1 MLVFIL
7 DGGFFYGLF
16 ILNYKLNEVLQMK
29 GYLLNFYKFSP
40 SYNEKMN
47 TIEMKG
53 FNRSIVWSVFD
64 RLEIK
69 QIENFAE
76 YRKSDA
82 GEKNWL
88 GERQFAMLYELKEDA
103 YKLMFNTTD
112 DECKFVLDIEKGEN
126 NKNIR
131 FFGVTFIDFTQSFHA
146 FFYGQKENDI
156 GSYMHEIITEAI
168 NNIVAKSAIPQDEIA
183 FEVYGILGG
192 QDLAIIWL
200 TNQFEYIAKILEALR
215 NSSTQNGIRAV
226 ANVSSIIGINDINN
240 KDICFDDVNGKLLVK
255 LTKRETYDDELVK
268 NAIKDIFASEFKDKE
283 PELHTLFGEHDLLF
297 EIPANKFIPQ
307 LYKRAGL
314 FNTKSA
320 KFSQNFIQSKTEIV
334 ILGNYNDEVDYQF
347 PVEVS
352 QSQTEESLALDVES
366 KKIFNKIEDIVSSEC
381 FEKAYYLQETLW
393 LLYED
398 FLKNITSSF
407 SYPWSCDLYY
417 QFEESM
423 NYLAELV
430 KSNKSKFEMYDNIH
444 NIISSMR
451 QMMLHVAQANRLFF
465 EVPNTHLRHT
475 GSYSK
480 ILHMYY
486 GVVKK
491 YLEMAYCISK
501 YDVQSSIIPFISF
514 DVTPIAKSEYCDF
527 ISTYKNIIVRIE
539 LPYDALVNIP
549 KYIKLLAHEI
559 YHYISPRDRKKR
571 NLLVAS
577 ISFSL
582 MIGQIAGR
590 YMDNKLRKNWEK
602 EQKDNWI
609 IGFQNIVRGHALNYF
624 VDNLD
629 CLDKYIEES
638 ESVWDEYFKQFDQF
652 FENEFFDNNNF
663 IGLLYNWICSA
674 VNQMNEKSTDENV
687 PIDTEKEFNKKIV
700 ADKDKLIYYP
710 LDRDIR
716 YALREARADYFMIQA
731 TEMSF
736 EEYINY
742 LVDYRELMESDDDD
756 IAQRARCA
764 FGIDLHL
771 RQEIN
776 EKTKSVK
783 NDAEYN
789 DQVYEVLK
797 ESSHFSDDKI
807 KKLAEDYIEIKTA
820 FRMYDKAFE
829 FYFKSMDFDTIKND
843 CPQFKKQL
851 EETRQLLASDSKNCF
866 FDNVK
871 YVEKFQ
877 KQEILRVLEKEK
889 EDYGKITVQRP
900 SVNLDSIKI
909 NLKEIKLDRKPVLL
923 TKATDLSELLESI
936 SKEIQS
942 ISDKGETQIWFRG
955 HENIKYLLIPGLY
968 RMKDKKKYF
977 YTGAKTRRE
986 TLESLL
992 DLFKVKAYNVP
1003 ELIDKTL
1010 NDDVRVMAAMQH
1022 YAVPTN
1028 LLDWTTS
1035 VFTAIYFALMNEING
1050 QDGKDEEDAVIYI
1063 LNPIRMNMVR
1073 NRIYKSNVLNVKG
1086 FKQTQYPIP
1095 AITSQKELFDG
1106 YLPTSEIKEDDSLL
1120 PIAGYVPFDNPRIK
1134 AQLGTFTI
1142 FGLDNQKNCYGE
1154 DIQEDK
1160 VNKQVD
1166 FSKCSLW
1173 DMQEKYEEVC
1183 KSNRDWTYK
1192 KFLARVVI
1200 DGKSKLKIANF
1211 LRSLGMTK
1219 SGYFP
1224 ELENLS
1230 HDLTSQVLQYLNIE
1244 DK

>member
-1 MLVFIL
+1 
-7 DGGFFYGLF
+7 
-16 ILNYKLNEVLQMK
+16 MK

-40 SYNEKMN
+40 SYNEKMS
-47 TIEMKG
+47 TTALEG

-64 RLEIK
+64 RLEIRK
-69 QIENFAE
+69 IVNFAE

-88 GERQFAMLYELKEDA
+88 GERQFAMLYELKEED
-103 YKLMFNTTD
+103 YKLQFNTTA
-112 DECKFVLDIEKGEN
+112 DECKFVLDLEKDEH
-126 NKNIR
+126 NKKIR
-131 FFGVTFIDFTQSFHA
+131 FFGITFIDFTQSFHA
-146 FFYGQKENDI
+146 FFYGQNENNI
-156 GSYMHEIITEAI
+156 GSYMHEVITEAI
-168 NNIVAKSAIPQDEIA
+168 NSIVAKSSIPQDEIA
-183 FEVYGILGG
+183 FDVYGILGG

-200 TNQFEYIAKILEALR
+200 SNQFEYIAEILEALR
-215 NSSTQNGIRAV
+215 NSSTENGIRAI

-240 KDICFDDVNGKLLVK
+240 ANICFDDVKGRLVVK
-255 LTKRETYDDELVK
+255 LTKKETYDDELFK
-268 NAIKDIFASEFKDKE
+268 QAIKNIFGSEFKDKE

-307 LYKRAGL
+307 LYKRDGL
-314 FNTKSA
+314 FNTKST

-334 ILGNYNDEVDYQF
+334 IAGNFKDEIEYKF
-347 PVEVS
+347 PIEITK
-352 QSQTEESLALDVES
+352 SQTEKCLALEVQS
-366 KKIFNKIEDIVSSEC
+366 KKLFGKIEDIVSSEC

-423 NYLAELV
+423 NYLAALV
-430 KSNKSKFEMYDNIH
+430 KSNMSKFEMYDNIH
-444 NIISSMR
+444 SIISSMR

-491 YLEMAYCISK
+491 YLELSYYISK
-501 YDVQSSIIPFISF
+501 YDNQSSIIPFISF

-527 ISTYKNIIVRIE
+527 ISTYQNNIVRIE

-559 YHYISPRDRKKR
+559 YHYISPRNRKER

-582 MIGQIAGR
+582 MMGEIAGR
-590 YMDNKLRKNWEK
+590 YMNSELGKHWEK

-609 IGFQNIVRGHALNYF
+609 ISFQNIVRGQALNYF
-624 VDNLD
+624 VDNIH
-629 CLDKYIEES
+629 CLDSYIINS
-638 ESVWDEYFKQFDQF
+638 ECIWDEYFKQFDNF
-652 FENEFFDNNNF
+652 FENNFFENSNF
-663 IGLLYNWICSA
+663 IGLLYNWMCSA
-674 VNQMNEKSTDENV
+674 INKINIDSADDQVNMDE
-687 PIDTEKEFNKKIV
+687 EKEFNKKIV
-700 ADKDKLIYYP
+700 ADKDILIYYP

-716 YALREARADYFMIQA
+716 YALREAVADYFMIQA
-731 TEMSF
+731 TEMPF

-764 FGIDLHL
+764 FGIDLYL

-776 EKTKSVK
+776 EKTQLIK
-783 NDAEYN
+783 NDVEYN
-789 DQVYEVLK
+789 DKIYEILK
-797 ESSHFSDDKI
+797 DHSHFSDDKI
-807 KKLAEDYIEIKTA
+807 QKLANDYIEIKTA
-820 FRMYDKAFE
+820 FQIYDKAVE
-829 FYFKSMDFDTIKND
+829 VYFKALDFND
-843 CPQFKKQL
+843 IIEECPRFKEQL
-851 EETRQLLASDSKNCF
+851 EKTKLLLTGVSEDSF
-866 FDNVK
+866 FNNVK

-877 KQEILRVLEKEK
+877 KQETLQALEKK
-889 EDYGKITVQRP
+889 KDDYGKISARRP
-900 SVNLDSIKI
+900 SVNLDNIKI
-909 NLKEIKLDRKPVLL
+909 SLEKIEFERRTMIL
-923 TKATDLSELLESI
+923 TKVMDLSELLESI
-936 SKEIQS
+936 SREIRT
-942 ISDKGETQIWFRG
+942 ISEDGETQIWFRG
-955 HENIKYLLIPGLY
+955 HENVNYLLIPSLY

-977 YTGAKTRRE
+977 YTGAKSRRE
-986 TLESLL
+986 ILESLL
-992 DLFKVKAYNVP
+992 DLFKVKAYNAP

-1010 NDDVRVMAAMQH
+1010 NDDVRVIAAMQH
-1022 YAVPTN
+1022 YTVPTN

-1035 VFTAIYFALMNEING
+1035 VFVAIYFALMSEINE
-1050 QDGKDEEDAVIYI
+1050 QKSKDEEDAVIYI
-1063 LNPIRMNMVR
+1063 LNPIRMNVVR
-1073 NRIYKSNVLNVKG
+1073 NRIYKSNVLNVKN
-1086 FKQTQYPIP
+1086 FKQIQYPIP
-1095 AITSQKELFDG
+1095 AITSSKTLFEG
-1106 YLPTSEIKEDDSLL
+1106 YLPTSEINQDDSIL
-1120 PIAGYVPFDNPRIK
+1120 PIAGYVPYDNSRIR

-1142 FGLDNQKNCYGE
+1142 FGLDNQKDCYGE

-1183 KSNRDWTYK
+1183 KSNKDWKFK

-1211 LRSLGMTK
+1211 LRGLGITK

-1230 HDLTSQVLQYLNIE
+1230 QDLTSQVSQYLSIVN
-1244 DK
+1244 K

>member
-1 MLVFIL
+1 
-7 DGGFFYGLF
+7 
-16 ILNYKLNEVLQMK
+16 MK

-40 SYNEKMN
+40 SYNEKMS
-47 TIEMKG
+47 TTKMEG

-69 QIENFAE
+69 KIVNFAE

-88 GERQFAMLYELKEDA
+88 GERQFAMLYELKEDD
-103 YKLMFNTTD
+103 YKLQFNTTT
-112 DECKFVLDIEKGEN
+112 DECKFVLDVEN
-126 NKNIR
+126 DGQNKKIR

-146 FFYGQKENDI
+146 FFYGQNENNI
-156 GSYMHEIITEAI
+156 GPYMHETITEAI

-183 FEVYGILGG
+183 FDVYGILGG

-240 KDICFDDVNGKLLVK
+240 KDVCFDDVKGRLVVK
-255 LTKRETYDDELVK
+255 LTKKETYNDELFK
-268 NAIKDIFASEFKDKE
+268 KAIKGIFGSEFKDKE

-307 LYKRAGL
+307 LYKREGL

-334 ILGNYNDEVDYQF
+334 ILGNYNDEIEYKF
-347 PVEVS
+347 PVVIS
-352 QSQTEESLALDVES
+352 QSQTEGCLALEVES
-366 KKIFNKIEDIVSSEC
+366 KKLFSKIEDIVSSEC
-381 FEKAYYLQETLW
+381 FERAYYLQETLW

-527 ISTYKNIIVRIE
+527 INTYQNIIVRIE

-559 YHYISPRDRKKR
+559 YHYISPRNRKER

-590 YMDNKLRKNWEK
+590 YMDNKLREDWEK

-609 IGFQNIVRGHALNYF
+609 ISFQNIVRGQALNYF

-629 CLDKYIEES
+629 CLDNYIDES
-638 ESVWDEYFKQFDQF
+638 ESVWDEYFTQFDYFFDNTF
-652 FENEFFDNNNF
+652 FENNIF
-663 IGLLYNWICSA
+663 IGLLYNWMCSA
-674 VNQMNEKSTDENV
+674 IDIINDESADDKV
-687 PIDTEKEFNKKIV
+687 TIDKEKEFNKKIV

-731 TEMSF
+731 TGMLF

-742 LVDYRELMESDDDD
+742 LVDYQELMESDDDD
-756 IAQRARCA
+756 IAQRARYA
-764 FGIDLHL
+764 FGIDLYL

-776 EKTKSVK
+776 EKTELIE
-783 NDAEYN
+783 NDVEYN
-789 DQVYEVLK
+789 DKVYEILK
-797 ESSHFSDDKI
+797 EHSHFPDDKI
-807 KKLAEDYIEIKTA
+807 KKLARDYIEIKSA
-820 FRMYDKAFE
+820 FQIYDKAFE
-829 FYFKSMDFDTIKND
+829 YYFNSMNFND
-843 CPQFKKQL
+843 IIEVCPKFKEQL
-851 EETRQLLASDSKNCF
+851 EKTKKLLISDSENSF
-866 FDNVK
+866 FNNVK

-877 KQEILRVLEKEK
+877 KQETLRILEKEK
-889 EDYGKITVQRP
+889 DDYGKISAKRP

-909 NLKEIKLDRKPVLL
+909 DLKKIEFDRKPMLL
-923 TKATDLSELLESI
+923 TKVTDLSELLESI

-942 ISDKGETQIWFRG
+942 ISEEGETEIWFRG
-955 HENIKYLLIPGLY
+955 HASSEYLLIPSLY

-977 YTGAKTRRE
+977 YTGAESRRE
-986 TLESLL
+986 IIESLL
-992 DLFKVKAYNVP
+992 DLFKVKAYNAP

-1022 YAVPTN
+1022 YTVPTN

-1035 VFTAIYFALMNEING
+1035 VFTAIYFALMSEINE
-1050 QDGKDEEDAVIYI
+1050 QKSKDEEDAVIYI
-1063 LNPIRMNMVR
+1063 LNPIRMNVVR
-1073 NRIYKSNVLNVKG
+1073 NRIYKSNVLNVKK

-1095 AITSQKELFDG
+1095 AITSKKSLFDG
-1106 YLPTSEIKEDDSLL
+1106 YLPTSKINEDDSLL
-1120 PIAGYVPFDNPRIK
+1120 PIAGYVPFDNSRIK

-1142 FGLDNQKNCYGE
+1142 FGLDNQKDCYGE

-1183 KSNRDWTYK
+1183 KVNRDWTYQ

-1211 LRSLGMTK
+1211 LRDLGITK

-1230 HDLTSQVLQYLNIE
+1230 QDLTLQVSQYLSTV